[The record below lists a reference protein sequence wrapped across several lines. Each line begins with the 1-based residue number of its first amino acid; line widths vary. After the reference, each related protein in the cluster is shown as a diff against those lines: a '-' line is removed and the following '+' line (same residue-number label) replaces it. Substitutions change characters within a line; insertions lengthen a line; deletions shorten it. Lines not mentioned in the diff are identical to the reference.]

1 MPNAAPVHNPR
12 TTKKRTQ
19 LRQAKQRQA
28 NRLYA
33 TNHPTWRGIRA
44 EQLRREPLCRE
55 CKKNGRITS
64 GDTVDH
70 INGDTYNNSPENL
83 QTLCKACHDSKT
95 GRETGFGSDFEKVR
109 Y

>member
-19 LRQAKQRQA
+19 LAQAKHRQQK
-28 NRLYA
+28 RLYA

-44 EQLRREPLCRE
+44 EQLRQEPLCRE
-55 CKKNGRITS
+55 CSKHGRITA

-70 INGDTYNNSPENL
+70 INGDTYNNGAGVDAVAQSW
-83 QTLCKACHDSKT
+83 A
-95 GRETGFGSDFEKVR
+95 GIGVVR
-109 Y
+109 VPYTS

>member
-19 LRQAKQRQA
+19 LAQAKHRQQK
-28 NRLYA
+28 RLYA
-33 TNHPTWRGIRA
+33 TNHPVWRRIR
-44 EQLRREPLCRE
+44 EDTLRREPLCRE
-55 CKKNGRITS
+55 CNKHGRITA

-70 INGDTYNNSPENL
+70 INGDTYNNSSENL
-83 QTLCKACHDSKT
+83 QALCKACHDRKT
-95 GRETGFGSDFEKVR
+95 GRETGFGSDSEKVR